1 MFLEVQERIAR
12 ACARAGRQPEAVKLI
27 AVTKGRSPEEIRTQV
42 LSCGHRRLGESRI
55 QEWRDK
61 AAQLSDSNIEWHLV
75 GNLQTNKVKY
85 CTGFYLIHSLN
96 STRLAEALQ
105 REGAK
110 RQHIFNVLVEV
121 NLAGETSKQGVATE
135 QAEALVRCA
144 QSFPNLCV
152 QGLMTM
158 APYSPDPEQA
168 RPIFARLQAL
178 RDRLGLLELSMGMS
192 GDFEVAIEEGAT
204 YVRIGSALFEDG
216 GERQSR

>member
-27 AVTKGRSPEEIRTQV
+27 AVTKGRSPEEIRDQV
-42 LSCGHRRLGESRI
+42 ISYGHRRLGESRI

-61 AAQLSDSNIEWHLV
+61 ATQLSDTNIEWHLV

-85 CTGFYLIHSLN
+85 CTGFALIHSLN
-96 STRLAEALQ
+96 STRLVEALQ
-105 REGAK
+105 REGSK
-110 RQHIFNVLVEV
+110 RQHVFNVLVEV
-121 NLAGETSKQGVATE
+121 NLTGETSKQGVATE
-135 QAEALVRCA
+135 QAEVLVRYA
-144 QSFPNLCV
+144 QSLPYLRV

-168 RPIFARLQAL
+168 RPIFAQLRAL
-178 RDRLGLLELSMGMS
+178 RDRLRLLELSMGMS

-204 YVRIGSALFEDG
+204 YVRIGSALFGLE
-216 GERQSR
+216 